1 MYSFMDVLSRIYYN
15 VGCPLI
21 CTTYSLLKFPVLQ
34 GTALWLPVLGLGSG
48 RSWELPAWVQAM
60 GSAWSTGPP
69 RLPPALR
76 RDRARKAVLVFHK
89 PQLKPLQN

>member
-1 MYSFMDVLSRIYYN
+1 MVPRTWDEEWEKLGAS
-15 VGCPLI
+15 
-21 CTTYSLLKFPVLQ
+21 SL
-34 GTALWLPVLGLGSG
+34 GAGS
-48 RSWELPAWVQAM
+48 